1 MGTVGHRGR
10 GLRTVLNETLRQI
23 ETVTG
28 IVAIHAI
35 VPMRIA
41 AAAAVNAQP
50 ALRPGR
56 SYVKDTAGCAIGAHS
71 ASDGSRPAWCSE
83 MGRGRPFSH
92 LTGRPPWSDALRWTN
107 PPRVAAISAAASS
120 PRSSVRRV

>member
-83 MGRGRPFSH
+83 MGRGRPFSSTSPTSANLIAGFRVDRTTLS
-92 LTGRPPWSDALRWTN
+92 LTKTWPGPA
-107 PPRVAAISAAASS
+107 
-120 PRSSVRRV
+120 